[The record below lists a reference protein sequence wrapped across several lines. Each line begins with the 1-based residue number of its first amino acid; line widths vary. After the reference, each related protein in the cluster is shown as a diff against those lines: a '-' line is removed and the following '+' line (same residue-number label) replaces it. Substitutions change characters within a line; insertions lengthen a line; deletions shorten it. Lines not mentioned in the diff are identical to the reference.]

1 MRIDLEAR
9 PQRSTLREILAPIGA
24 LVVAIL
30 IGGIVVA
37 LMGRSTLEAFDVY
50 FVEPLSQSYS
60 LQAIAVKASPLI
72 LIAVGLAFCYRANLW
87 NIGAEGQFIAGGAL
101 GGWLGL
107 LTHDG
112 AMQGAVGGWWILP
125 AMMVLGALG
134 GLLYA
139 MIPALLRVWLNVSEI
154 LTSLMLVYVAQLG
167 LDWLVRG
174 PWKDPE
180 GHNLPVSVNFDPES
194 TLPVLF
200 DGGSLHLG
208 VLLAPIVVA
217 IAALVFART
226 LFGYEVRLVGSAP
239 KAARFGGFNDRTIAV
254 AAFAISGGLAG
265 LAGVAEVSG
274 RIGQLLPSISP
285 GYGFSAIIV
294 AFLGRLSPIGIF
306 IAGLVLALTFVG
318 GEDAQIALHLP
329 GDLTLAFQGVLLICV
344 LAADVLARYRLRF
357 TMGTRS

>member
-1 MRIDLEAR
+1 MRIDLYAR
-9 PQRSTLREILAPIGA
+9 AQRSTLREILAPVAA
-24 LVVAIL
+24 LIVAIL

-37 LMGRSTLEAFDVY
+37 LMGRSPLEAFNVY

-107 LTHDG
+107 ITHDG
-112 AMQGAVGGWWILP
+112 AYQTIGGWWILP
-125 AMMVLGALG
+125 AMMLLGILGGAL
-134 GLLYA
+134 YA
-139 MIPALLRVWLNVSEI
+139 LIPAALRVWLNVSEI

-174 PWKDPE
+174 PWKDPG
-180 GHNLPVSVNFDPES
+180 GHNLPVSVNLDPEA
-194 TLPVLF
+194 TLPILF

-217 IAALVFART
+217 IAAVVFSKT
-226 LFGYEVRLVGSAP
+226 LFGYQVRLVGSAP
-239 KAARFGGFNDRTIAV
+239 KAARFGGFNDRTIAI

-265 LAGVAEVSG
+265 LAGVSEVSG

-357 TMGTRS
+357 TMGAKT